1 MQRVCVLGPPG
12 AGKSTFALALSRL
25 TELPVH
31 HMDQLFWTPG
41 WVEAPAEEYSAK
53 VEAITAEP
61 RWIIDGNFLG
71 TLPLRLARAERLY
84 LLDYPPRVY
93 RWRVLKRVVRGYGR
107 TRPDMAPGCPEKWD
121 LEFAKY
127 VWRFHRDYRPQLT
140 AMVESSG
147 LPVVRFGCPHEAYGY
162 LQ

>member
-53 VEAITAEP
+53 VEAIAAEP
-61 RWIIDGNFLG
+61 RWTIDGNYLG

-140 AMVESSG
+140 AMIESSG